1 MKNSKAGAPV
11 GNKNN
16 LKSSNEKRVT
26 QSLRLLPETVAMM
39 KRYSEVSKISMAKVV
54 DLAVKIMVG

>member
-1 MKNSKAGAPV
+1 MQNNKVGAPT

-16 LKSSNEKRVT
+16 LKLPSEKRVT

-39 KRYSEVSKISMAKVV
+39 KRYSEEKNISMAKVV
-54 DLAVKIMVG
+54 DLAVKMMGG